1 MGNSLRA
8 RSVLSKPSAAFALIE
23 QEARALL
30 ERLAGLRP
38 FALQMTMVTA
48 AAVSPAA
55 QSAIENHLIAA
66 RENLRALVED
76 FLRWLRSG
84 EGRLATPEQAQRRFT
99 LVRLRF
105 NTLISQFDIFADV
118 LAQRSEHE
126 TGVWIAG
133 LDDLAADA
141 LKLTGEYY
149 EAPPVI
155 CYVDRGHGAA
165 IRRVRTRL
173 PGGDENPVAIIRV
186 PRERLVGS
194 GIASS
199 LVHEVG
205 HQAAA
210 LLDLV
215 NSLRPTMQGLQIGS
229 LEQQTVW
236 RLWERWVSE
245 IVADLWSVARVGIA
259 APLGL
264 IGVVSLPR
272 VFVFRS
278 NLEDPH
284 PIPWIRVKLS
294 CEMGDALY
302 PHPQWEDLAGVWESF
317 YPRRGLADE
326 QRELLAALEATMPHF
341 VSLLVNH
348 RPKGLWGRS
357 LKEALRDEDRSPER
371 LKSYLPAW
379 AAAPARA
386 RDAPPTLAFAVIGQA
401 RFDGL
406 ITPEYES
413 RVLSDLLTH
422 WATRGAL
429 NVSATCAARPI
440 TRAAFSAAEFS
451 Y

>member
-8 RSVLSKPSAAFALIE
+8 RSVLSRPSAAFALIE

-30 ERLAGLRP
+30 ERLGGLRP

-76 FLRWLRSG
+76 LLRWLRSG

-284 PIPWIRVKLS
+284 PTPWIRVKLS
-294 CEMGDALY
+294 CAMGDALY
-302 PHPQWEDLAGVWESF
+302 PHPQWKHLAGVWESF

-440 TRAAFSAAEFS
+440 TRAAFSAAEYS

>member
-1 MGNSLRA
+1 MRNPLRVRSL
-8 RSVLSKPSAAFALIE
+8 LSRPSAAFALIE

-30 ERLAGLRP
+30 ERLAGLKP
-38 FALQMTMVTA
+38 FALQMTMVMA

-55 QSAIENHLIAA
+55 QSAIENHLMAA
-66 RENLRALVED
+66 RGNLRALVED

-215 NSLRPTMQGLQIGS
+215 NSLRPTMQGLQIGGM
-229 LEQQTVW
+229 EQQTVW
-236 RLWERWVSE
+236 RLWERWISE

-284 PIPWIRVKLS
+284 PTPWIRVKLS
-294 CEMGDALY
+294 CAMGDALY
-302 PHPQWEDLAGVWESF
+302 PHPQWEQLAGVWESF
-317 YPRRGLADE
+317 YPRNGLDDK
-326 QRELLAALEATMPHF
+326 QKQLLAALEATMPHF
-341 VSLLVNH
+341 VSLLINH
-348 RPKGLWGRS
+348 RPKGLRGRS
-357 LKEALRDEDRSPER
+357 LKEALRDQDRSPDR
-371 LKSYLPAW
+371 LKSYLQAW
-379 AAAPARA
+379 ASAPARV

-422 WATRGAL
+422 WAARGAL

-440 TRAAFSAAEFS
+440 TRAAFFATGFS